1 MKLTTY
7 LHLVLNLRM
16 NEAIPPLSLHKFV
29 AYTGTTLLFSFVT
42 FFTLININR
51 ITLHKPTET
60 HAVLLGFIQ
69 N

>member
-1 MKLTTY
+1 
-7 LHLVLNLRM
+7 M
-16 NEAIPPLSLHKFV
+16 NGAIPLLSLHKFV

-42 FFTLININR
+42 FFTVININR